1 MNHIL
6 LLQSDDVAQLRQW
19 VPKVAQAMQKLP
31 ELEEVETMGGE
42 GAQHLTLDVDSESAR
57 RLGVDIES
65 ISSVLNNSFSQ
76 RQISTIYDQIQQF
89 HVVMEVDKHFTEH
102 PESLA
107 NVQVPN
113 KNGQAVP
120 LHNFATWSYAITND
134 RVYRRNQYAAMG
146 IGYVVKQGYSYEQVD
161 AAIRSVLTEVMLPN
175 NVFMTT
181 DKDVEAESL
190 QAGLSTPT
198 PLLILAVI
206 VLIYIVLGVTY
217 ESVVHPLTILSTI
230 PAVALGAL
238 LTLWIFNFEFILIA
252 LLGMFLLIGIVVKN
266 AILLI
271 DFTLYERRA
280 GKSAYQ
286 AVLSA
291 AALRFRPIF
300 MMNTAALLGA
310 IPLACIWGEG
320 AELR

>member
-1 MNHIL
+1 MEQELELDDPFSSGSGQDYML
-6 LLQSDDVAQLRQW
+6 LLQSDEVAQLRQW

-31 ELEEVETMGGE
+31 ELEEVETMGDE
-42 GAQHLTLDVDSESAR
+42 GAQHVTLDVDREAAR

-113 KNGQAVP
+113 KDGQTVP
-120 LHNFATWSYAITND
+120 LRNFATWSYGITND

-161 AAIRSVLTEVMLPN
+161 TAIRSVLTEVMLPN

-190 QAGLSTPT
+190 QAGLST

-230 PAVALGAL
+230 PAVALGA
-238 LTLWIFNFEFILIA
+238 
-252 LLGMFLLIGIVVKN
+252 
-266 AILLI
+266 
-271 DFTLYERRA
+271 
-280 GKSAYQ
+280 
-286 AVLSA
+286 
-291 AALRFRPIF
+291 
-300 MMNTAALLGA
+300 
-310 IPLACIWGEG
+310 IPLACSWGEG
-320 AELR
+320 AELRQPLGVVIVGGLALGQLLTLYTTPVLYLLFEKWAESCSRFKRKFVLQSLGK